1 MPKKENPEKETL
13 NRLSRKTKT
22 NMIKSSM
29 SFEKQLEKIDNEIAL
44 LSKRQLKDFDEKT
57 DLYSK
62 YLSIGKTDDT
72 VEKLREKL
80 RKI

>member
-1 MPKKENPEKETL
+1 MPKKEKPEKETL